1 MPEELKPELQHQ
13 VQRQLGRCLLRV
25 QQYERLMKSI
35 LSAHEM
41 GGPVEEL
48 EARQAARIKRFSGKS
63 LGQLVEALFE
73 TFVVSESNSAAREGS
88 AASAPANKFSVS
100 FQFHLAME
108 DDRLATVK
116 SAVEDLVQ
124 LRNDLVHHFIERF
137 DVWTNSG
144 CESALEHLQACYERI
159 DRHHAELRQWA
170 EYLDHARRD
179 AASFAQSGALADWLV
194 DGIQPDGIVDWSNAG
209 IVRALR
215 DASRECQQRGWTRL
229 DTACAWIA
237 QRHPEQTPTRYSC
250 KSWPEVLSRS
260 RVFKLEYRMD
270 DDHKVAWFQELTR

>member
-1 MPEELKPELQHQ
+1 MQHQ

-41 GGPVEEL
+41 GGPVDEL

-73 TFVVSESNSAAREGS
+73 TFVVSESSSAAREGS
-88 AASAPANKFSVS
+88 AASAPADKFSVS

-124 LRNDLVHHFIERF
+124 VRNDLVHHFIERF

-144 CESALEHLQACYERI
+144 CESALEHLHACYERI
-159 DRHHAELRQWA
+159 DRHHAELTQWA
-170 EYLDHARRD
+170 EYLDRARRD
-179 AASFAQSGALADWLV
+179 AASFAQSGALTDWLV

-237 QRHPEQTPTRYSC
+237 QRHPQQTPARYSC
-250 KSWPEVLSRS
+250 RSWPEVLCRA
-260 RVFKLEYRMD
+260 RVFRLEYRQED
-270 DDHKVAWFQELTR
+270 SRKVAWFQELG